1 MQEALDKYP
10 NLLYLSRDRGKQYQ
24 KLNDSYIHI
33 ADRFHLLANLTE
45 YIIASLKAEMA
56 NRIKLTK
63 SIEMTAEQV
72 LPKLVVITKEKEDE
86 NTIAQTNE
94 IQLIKEVKLE
104 YEKNRSFRK
113 TAKIYKIDRKTVKKY
128 VEMKNIKEESK
139 YKRDSTSRLAPYTER
154 ILTLYNSGMQITKIH
169 ELLMEENV
177 VTKYVTLS
185 AFVRRNRESKYC
197 KSEVVKKEVAEKIES
212 TIIRRNQVIN
222 YTFQFKGKNKIL
234 EHAETLVDKH
244 PIIATYRDFYDK
256 FKKILVGL
264 DYRSLKKILKHTFK
278 NEVIDRY
285 VKNLNK
291 DYKAVLN
298 ASKYK
303 MNNGIVEGSVGK
315 LKKIK
320 HEMFGRAGYK
330 LLRNKVIYQSKNF

>member
-1 MQEALDKYP
+1 MP
-10 NLLYLSRDRGKQYQ
+10 
-24 KLNDSYIHI
+24 
-33 ADRFHLLANLTE
+33 
-45 YIIASLKAEMA
+45 

-63 SIEMTAEQV
+63 RVERTVVQV
-72 LPKLVVITKEKEDE
+72 LPEVVEITKVKKQI
-86 NTIAQTNE
+86 NTIAQANK
-94 IQLIKEVKLE
+94 IQLIKEVKLQ

-128 VEMKNIKEESK
+128 IEMRNIKEESK
-139 YKRDSTSRLAPYTER
+139 YKRDSTSRLAPYRER
-154 ILTLYNSGMQITKIH
+154 ILNLYSNGMQITKIH
-169 ELLMEENV
+169 KLLMEENV

-185 AFVRRNRESKYC
+185 AFIRRNRENKYC

-212 TIIRRNQVIN
+212 TIITRNQVVN
-222 YTFQFKGKNKIL
+222 YIFQFKGKNKIL
-234 EHAETLVDKH
+234 EHAETLVKKY
-244 PIIATYRDFYDK
+244 PIIATYRDFYGK

-264 DYRSLKKILKHTFK
+264 DYRSLKKILQHTFK
-278 NEVIDRY
+278 NKVIDRY

-298 ASKYK
+298 ASRYK

-320 HEMFGRAGYK
+320 HEMFGRASYK